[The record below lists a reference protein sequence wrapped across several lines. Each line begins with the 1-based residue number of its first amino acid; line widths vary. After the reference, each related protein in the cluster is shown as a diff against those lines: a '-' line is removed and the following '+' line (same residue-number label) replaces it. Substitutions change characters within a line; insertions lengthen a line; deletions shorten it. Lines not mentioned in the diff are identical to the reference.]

1 MKHLSRWRT
10 VIAVELLGVNL
21 LAGLWVVCHTEGLVA
36 MFMAA
41 VFAAFAAA
49 IVGLGGVLGG
59 KSMVEHLANG
69 TGTKGAWAALTTAAK
84 PGQVETT
91 ETVTSTD
98 VRESSVTTSQQ

>member
-1 MKHLSRWRT
+1 VKHFSRWRT
-10 VIAVELLGVNL
+10 VIAVELLGLDL
-21 LAGLWVVCHTEGLVA
+21 LAGLLVCARLDGPVA
-36 MFMAA
+36 LMAA
-41 VFAAFAAA
+41 ALFSSFALA

-59 KSMVEHLANG
+59 KSMVDHLADG

-91 ETVTSTD
+91 ATITSTD